1 MVRAARLGRI
11 VEEMPG
17 EEAIGRV
24 GHKVQHAI
32 HGAVLKGGE
41 PARKVAD
48 ALHGTWLGHPL
59 HPVLTD
65 ITIGAW
71 VMGGVFDVVAAATGD
86 RRAAWAGDLLLGIG
100 TAAAAP
106 TALAG
111 MADYSTAPKRASRDA
126 TIHGVLNAAAFG
138 LNVASLTQRRRGA
151 CVVGRALSW
160 AGLGLAAA
168 SAWVGGRLVYRH
180 KVGVDHSEQFGE
192 SAQRWQGVMEES
204 ELPER
209 TPVRV
214 EVEGKGVLLYKEDGE
229 VFAIGAVCAHA
240 GGPLEQ
246 GTFGGGCV
254 QCPWHQSVYDLRTGG
269 IVHGPTTHPQPR
281 FETRVADGRI
291 EVRLA
296 PDREAGRAG
305 RMDAR
310 AMEGRRMPI
319 TS

>member
-1 MVRAARLGRI
+1 MVRAAGLERI

-17 EEAIGRV
+17 EETIGRM
-24 GHKVQHAI
+24 GHKVQHAL

-65 ITIGAW
+65 ITIEAW
-71 VMGGVFDVVAAATGD
+71 VMAGVFDVIAAATGD
-86 RRAAWAGDLLLGIG
+86 RRAAWAGDMLLGIG
-100 TAAAAP
+100 TAAAVP

-126 TIHGVLNAAAFG
+126 TVHGVLNAAVFG
-138 LNVASLTQRRRGA
+138 LNAASLAQRRRGA
-151 CVVGRALSW
+151 CGVGRALSW
-160 AGLGLAAA
+160 AGLGLAAV
-168 SAWVGGRLVYRH
+168 SAWLGGRLVYRH

-192 SAQRWQGVMEES
+192 SARHWRAVMEES
-204 ELPER
+204 DLPER

-214 EVEGKGVLLYKEDGE
+214 EVEGKGVLLYREDGE

-246 GTFGGGCV
+246 GKFEGGCV

-281 FETRVADGRI
+281 FDTRVVDGRI
-291 EVRLA
+291 EVRLMSE
-296 PDREAGRAG
+296 REAERGTRIGAVEG
-305 RMDAR
+305 
-310 AMEGRRMPI
+310 GRRMPV
-319 TS
+319 TL